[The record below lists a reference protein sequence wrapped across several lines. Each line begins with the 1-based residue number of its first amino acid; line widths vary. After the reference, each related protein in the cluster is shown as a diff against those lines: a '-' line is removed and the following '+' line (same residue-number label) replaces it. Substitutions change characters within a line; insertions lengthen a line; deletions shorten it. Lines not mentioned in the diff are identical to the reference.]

1 MPRADLPHS
10 SETITTLL
18 SHAASQPSYSPST
31 LALLVPAPLHLSLP
45 PQLVPAPLPLP
56 PSPPGGFTA
65 PLPPSPSPSPCAS
78 PRCRMPAAA
87 PHPWCHTPAC
97 SCGRPRGLGVRGEGR
112 GSKDLV
118 PHPWCYTRA
127 CSCGRV
133 QGLGM
138 GAQEARLTAIPQ
150 VTGGTLNPE
159 YLQLNPD
166 TPNLS
171 SASRLYMP
179 SSPYPLY
186 HSNARPSALPP
197 PSLLTHSNA

>member
-97 SCGRPRGLGVRGEGR
+97 SCGR
-112 GSKDLV
+112 
-118 PHPWCYTRA
+118 
-127 CSCGRV
+127 V

-179 SSPYPLY
+179 SSPPPPPY

-197 PSLLTHSNA
+197 SPLPSHSLECIGEGLGEGGVELDEVDGQLGSAAQ